1 MGILDILFRG
11 GKKKSADN
19 VLESHESRLETSNLP
34 IDEKFTVNFKENGG
48 KFLYCTAIEEISA
61 NIQNI
66 ITENKWQEYPFFA
79 MDKRLVRKFE
89 KDNIKFSSSLKDSKI
104 FITHCEHLIAQNGSI
119 LVCSNQLNEQ
129 KVNELPSNLIVLAK
143 TSQLVPTIGEGLKT
157 IKKTYGNQIPAN
169 ITTLKHFKEASE
181 DDTDFLTYGS
191 STKNLYLLL
200 LEDL

>member
-19 VLESHESRLETSNLP
+19 ALENDKNHLETSNLP
-34 IDEKFTVNFKENGG
+34 IDEKFTVNFRENGG
-48 KFLYCTAIEEISA
+48 KFLYCTSIDEISS

-66 ITENKWQEYPFFA
+66 IAENKWQTHTFFA
-79 MDKRLVRKFE
+79 MDKRLIRKFE
-89 KDNIKFSSSLKDSKI
+89 RDNIKFSTSLEESKI

-119 LVCSNQLNEQ
+119 LVCSNQLNE
-129 KVNELPSNLIVLAK
+129 KKINELPSNMIVLAK

-157 IKKTYGNQIPAN
+157 IKKTYGNQIPVN
-169 ITTLKHFKEASE
+169 ITTLKHFKEAGENS
-181 DDTDFLTYGS
+181 TDFLSYGS
-191 STKNLYLLL
+191 STKNMYLLL